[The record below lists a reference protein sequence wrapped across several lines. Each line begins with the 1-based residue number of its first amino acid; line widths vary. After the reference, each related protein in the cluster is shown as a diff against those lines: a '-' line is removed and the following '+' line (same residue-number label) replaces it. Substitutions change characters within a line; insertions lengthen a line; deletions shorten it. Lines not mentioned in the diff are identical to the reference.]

1 VSQPIRIQIILV
13 SGWDLVNIESMST
26 PATMIQATRA
36 CPISDSKD
44 AYEICSRDRHGK
56 ALRNIISA
64 NSGLIYVDPVPFENT
79 EEFYKTEYRK
89 SYKGVLNPK
98 PKHIYRAGKVAMHR
112 FSRLNKYLSK
122 GAQCLDA
129 GSSSGEFVYL
139 LKMEGLDVQGVEAN
153 IPYAEYSK
161 AELDIDVNISPFSEF
176 QSEDKFDLITMFH
189 VLEHLENPVRDLSYL
204 GGFLKPGGK
213 LVIEV
218 PNILYPNMAFSHK
231 WHPGHLFSFTDKTLS
246 LLLGM
251 AGFKTISCSPI
262 GDGGNLWGVFERLE
276 ELGDISIMQSTNF
289 TQIYYQLLKGK
300 WSYRFNISN
309 YFKFVPKILKQFAEK
324 SSSKEKSGR
333 DILDNLYLS

>member
-1 VSQPIRIQIILV
+1 VPQAIRIQIILV
-13 SGWDLVNIESMST
+13 SGWDLVNIENMSK
-26 PATMIQATRA
+26 PASMIQATRA
-36 CPISDSKD
+36 CPISGSKD
-44 AYEICSRDRHGK
+44 AYVVCSKDRHGK
-56 ALRNIISA
+56 PLRNIVSA
-64 NSGLIYVDPVPFENT
+64 SSGLIYVDPVPFENT

-89 SYKGVLNPK
+89 SYKGVHKPK
-98 PKHIYRAGKVAMHR
+98 PKHVYRAGEVAMGR
-112 FSRLNKYLSK
+112 FSRLSNYLSD

-139 LKMEGLDVQGVEAN
+139 LKTRGFAAQGVEAN
-153 IPYAEYSK
+153 IPYAQYSQ
-161 AELDIDVNISPFSEF
+161 AELGIPVSISPFSEF
-176 QSEDKFDLITMFH
+176 QTDQKFDLITMFH

-213 LVIEV
+213 LVVEV

-231 WHPGHLFSFTDKTLS
+231 WHPGHLFSFTEKTLS
-246 LLLGM
+246 LLLEK

-262 GDGGNLWGVFERLE
+262 EDGGNLWGVFERLG
-276 ELGDISIMQSTNF
+276 ELGGISTMQSTNF

-324 SSSKEKSGR
+324 SSSRAKSGR